1 MLKKKYHGGGE
12 DDEEEEATEPPSYEP
27 GYDVGSPEDE
37 SGDEAKGAETAEAVT
52 EPPPSVVEPPAPPAA
67 ATTSLDSEAKSKLS
81 ATFNSME
88 YSEAEVPNIIPK
100 GTEKVQR
107 RSFVEGG
114 GGDGDSH
121 LSPRYTKVTTI
132 SLQLKWLYQIRI
144 GFLGVFSASEF

>member
-37 SGDEAKGAETAEAVT
+37 SGDEAKEADKAEAVT
-52 EPPPSVVEPPAPPAA
+52 ADPPPSVVEPPAPAV

-121 LSPRYTKVTTI
+121 LSPRY
-132 SLQLKWLYQIRI
+132 
-144 GFLGVFSASEF
+144 

>member
-37 SGDEAKGAETAEAVT
+37 SGDEEAKGADTAEAVT
-52 EPPPSVVEPPAPPAA
+52 AEPPPSVVEPPAAAPAA

-121 LSPRYTKVTTI
+121 LSPR
-132 SLQLKWLYQIRI
+132 
-144 GFLGVFSASEF
+144 